1 MNDRPDLAGRSSGID
16 GVDPPALHPASAN
29 ANEDEIRGTEQAE
42 RKRQEIALAAFPETR
57 RQILSILKRDS
68 TAGTERLAELTGI
81 TISGARQHLT
91 ALERDGLITHRRERR
106 GAGRPRHSYAL
117 TAAGDAL
124 FPRHYGALTNELLT
138 YVEEEDPDLVARI
151 FARRGQRRLE
161 GALERTAGHTFPERV
176 AIVAT
181 ILDEDG
187 YLADFTEEP
196 DGTFVITEHNCAVL
210 SVALRYSHACSSE
223 LDFLQRT
230 LPDAEVTRIA
240 HRINGA
246 HVCAYRVSPTAP
258 SGPTLP

>member
-1 MNDRPDLAGRSSGID
+1 MSMTNPPAPPHRPDAGDDLPIQ
-16 GVDPPALHPASAN
+16 PAAAIASVA
-29 ANEDEIRGTEQAE
+29 EIRGTERVE
-42 RKRQEIALAAFPETR
+42 RSGQEIALAAFPETR
-57 RQILSILKRDS
+57 RVLLEGLKRDS
-68 TAGTERLAELTGI
+68 AADTGRLAELAGI
-81 TISGARQHLT
+81 TLSGARQHLT

-106 GAGRPRHSYAL
+106 GPGRPRHTYAL
-117 TAAGDAL
+117 TASGDAL
-124 FPRHYGALTNELLT
+124 FPRHYGALTNELLA
-138 YVEEEDPDLVARI
+138 YVEDEDPELVARI

-161 GALERTAGHTFPERV
+161 GALERTAGHSFGKRV

-187 YLADFTEEP
+187 YLADFTEEA
-196 DGTFVITEHNCAVL
+196 DGTFTITEHNCAVL

-246 HVCAYRVSPTAP
+246 HVCAYRVVPNDPTE
-258 SGPTLP
+258 S